1 MNADTHRTIMYCV
14 FSQFDTGYMF
24 RPFRQDTHE
33 KRKYFFKKALA
44 FFVNIWYHIGALV
57 EGAI

>member
-1 MNADTHRTIMYCV
+1 MQTHIEQSCIV
-14 FSQFDTGYMF
+14 FFHKFDTGYMF